1 MTIGKSN
8 NRTEI
13 RLQPPPFVSKEHLV
27 GYGLYGRIA
36 LLLDDHSRCFKF
48 CEPDNPDAIITIEQ
62 EKKVFAIL
70 GSHQSIVQL
79 HWVSERGLCFEY
91 YPKGSLRAYYKS
103 LSPSLPDIS
112 TRTRWCHQI
121 VEGIAFI
128 HSKDIV
134 HNDISARNILV
145 SQSMDVKLCD
155 FGSAT
160 KVGEEVLDMPEERYV
175 NYRRGPVY
183 ARVQDDLFAV
193 GSLFYEVLEGS
204 QPYQDIKSPEVRRRF
219 NSLLFPPLNRMEPD
233 YLARVVWKCWNE
245 VYNSISELQVDLNE
259 TSLEW
264 LSLWASA

>member
-145 SQSMDVKLCD
+145 SQSMDVKICD

-193 GSLFYEVLEGS
+193 GSLFYEILEGS
-204 QPYQDIKSPEVRRRF
+204 QSYQNIESLEVRKRF
-219 NSLLFPPLNRMEPD
+219 NSLACPSLNQMQPD
-233 YLARVVWKCWNE
+233 CLARVIRKC
-245 VYNSISELQVDLNE
+245 
-259 TSLEW
+259 
-264 LSLWASA
+264 